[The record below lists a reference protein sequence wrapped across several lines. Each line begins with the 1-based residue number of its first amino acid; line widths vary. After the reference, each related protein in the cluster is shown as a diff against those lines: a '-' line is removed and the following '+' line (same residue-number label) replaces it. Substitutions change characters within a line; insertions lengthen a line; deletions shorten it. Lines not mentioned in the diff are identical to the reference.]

1 MGADF
6 SGTPRTDPS
15 GSAVWEWPLARRSIN
30 YRWDSDGVH
39 TSYVQ
44 LVGNEFSWLMALV
57 APLAALALLLQRR
70 RPPAPPPQ
78 SPQSPQPAISR
89 GASVRH
95 ALMLMIL
102 AEYVAFMAMNALLG
116 QYRVLYL
123 YHYFIGLV
131 LAFTL
136 LPLIYREVSERWSGL
151 KSWQTPVLAAFT
163 VLQLGSFVFYSPLS
177 SHQPLTHAQCE
188 RRNVVQ
194 HVVDCRP

>member
-1 MGADF
+1 
-6 SGTPRTDPS
+6 
-15 GSAVWEWPLARRSIN
+15 
-30 YRWDSDGVH
+30 
-39 TSYVQ
+39 
-44 LVGNEFSWLMALV
+44 
-57 APLAALALLLQRR
+57 
-70 RPPAPPPQ
+70 
-78 SPQSPQPAISR
+78 
-89 GASVRH
+89 
-95 ALMLMIL
+95 MLMIL